1 MNSIRR
7 RRRRTERAVAH
18 AIEPANVVAEFA
30 VASAV
35 LKTRLN
41 GIALPAVHTGTATWL
56 LASVLGLDVEHAAG
70 GIAVARRQDA
80 IEETHL
86 LDEHRIDHRD
96 KRWIGIDVQRDHH
109 AVYLVLK
116 LRTFSV
122 ANMDLL
128 ILIDRDTG
136 HLRQHVGDIGVL
148 SLRQVGYILRGHR
161 VLDCAG

>member
-1 MNSIRR
+1 MNSIRC

-18 AIEPANVVAEFA
+18 AIHPADVVAEFA

-41 GIALPAVHTGTATWL
+41 GIALPAVHTGTAASL

-70 GIAVARRQDA
+70 GVAVARRQHA
-80 IEETHL
+80 IEQTHL
-86 LDEHRIDHRD
+86 LDEHRIYHRD
-96 KRWIGIDVQRDHH
+96 KRRIGVDVQRHHH

-122 ANMDLL
+122 ANVDLL
-128 ILIDRDTG
+128 ILIDRDTR
-136 HLRQHVGDIGVL
+136 HLRQYV
-148 SLRQVGYILRGHR
+148 
-161 VLDCAG
+161 